1 MSSYQVD
8 SDAVL
13 ATTSSVTA
21 TTGRIAAEVAALYA
35 QLVDLQSTWSG
46 AASSAFQAVAA
57 DWKATQARVEANLE
71 AINTALATAGRQYA
85 EIEQSNTR
93 LFL

>member
-8 SDAVL
+8 SEAVL
-13 ATTSSVTA
+13 AATATVTA
-21 TTGRIAAEVAALYA
+21 TTGRIQAEVAGLYA
-35 QLVDLQSTWSG
+35 QLVDLQASWSG
-46 AASSAFQAVAA
+46 AASSAFQSVAA

-71 AINTALATAGRQYA
+71 AINAALATAGRQYA

>member
-8 SDAVL
+8 SELVL

-21 TTGRIAAEVAALYA
+21 TTGRIAAEAASLYA
-35 QLVDLQSTWSG
+35 QLLDLQSSWSG
-46 AASSAFQAVAA
+46 AASSAFQTVAA

-71 AINTALATAGRQYA
+71 AINAALATAGRQYA